1 MITPIFSVI
10 FGNVTVLTF
19 VTFTFIYLS
28 RTNLGYFSNVL
39 VTSARFAY
47 ATLVRFKT
55 KTWRNVREKTCQVTK
70 IMKLNLTQLISEIS
84 ARLFLL
90 ILFLISEKLTPFQRL
105 IHQEELWLYQNPTTK
120 SYVTSMH
127 LWLFIVFPLPF
138 LPLFYHILCY
148 KFQNRFGKMENSY
161 RKNDLL
167 SGILATTLLLPLN
180 GVVTNFIKLT
190 VGRPRPDFAYR

>member
-1 MITPIFSVI
+1 M
-10 FGNVTVLTF
+10 
-19 VTFTFIYLS
+19 
-28 RTNLGYFSNVL
+28 
-39 VTSARFAY
+39 
-47 ATLVRFKT
+47 
-55 KTWRNVREKTCQVTK
+55 EKCQKKICQVTE
-70 IMKLNLTQLISEIS
+70 IMKLNMTNLISEIS

-120 SYVTSMH
+120 SYVTSIH
-127 LWLFIVFPLPF
+127 LWRFIVFPLPF

-148 KFQNRFGKMENSY
+148 KFQSRLGKMENSF
-161 RKNDLL
+161 RKNDLF